1 MDRKTQDL
9 VVLAL
14 IGLVAGYLAHLLLGG
29 GGGLIRYLVSGLI
42 GAIVG
47 PFILSAAN
55 INLRIGSALANQI
68 VSATIGA
75 IIVVIL
81 ARFIG

>member
-14 IGLVAGYLAHLLLGG
+14 IGLMAGYLAHLLLGG